1 MIDRKTFNSLIDM
14 LGMTLA
20 YKKAGTTTHVAIP
33 KAGFGRIDT
42 KDTLLVN
49 AYGFT
54 GRVITLKHDALPE
67 APKKFD
73 EFTIGAER
81 FTADTVSAIYEGGT
95 GLLLGNKIYCKGG

>member
-1 MIDRKTFNSLIDM
+1 MIDRKTFNSLLDM
-14 LGMTLA
+14 LGMPMT
-20 YKKAGTTTHVAIP
+20 YKKAGAATTVSIP

-54 GRVITLKHDALPE
+54 GRVITLKHDALSEVPQ
-67 APKKFD
+67 KFD
-73 EFTIGAER
+73 QFTIGAER

-95 GLLLGNKIYCKGG
+95 GLLLGYKIYCKGG